1 MSNEMTGMG
10 DIFAQMEAEALAAAQ
25 LERAAEDAA
34 WAALTPEEKASR
46 IEAMETRWA
55 SSENAQTSDDE
66 DEDEPDEDEDEL
78 EDE

>member
-55 SSENAQTSDDE
+55 ALDVQPDEPDE